1 MKKIIFASLPFI
13 LFANI
18 KTITYQ
24 GLIHISPV
32 TANTIISVHPGDEYN
47 IKKIDES
54 IKKLYETGYF
64 KKIKVDY
71 TNDKLTFIC
80 QEKPIISRLE
90 FENLSEELKKLLKEQ
105 NILPKKGEIY
115 KKETFEKLK
124 DFIEQYYL
132 AKKYFNTYINI
143 EKTYISPTKL
153 YIKVIIVKGKKIDIK
168 EVNFYGAK
176 QIDKSDLID
185 LTENQPKTFWS
196 FLPIFNSGELNVFKL
211 PEDKNN
217 IQNYYFNLGYMDSKV
232 SMPLAKANIDDYKAV
247 IDYKIHEGKRYK
259 VKKINIDYP
268 KNIKV
273 KTPEL
278 ELKPDKYFNVSA
290 LREDLKNITHAFQNI
305 GYAYVKVFPE
315 IKKKGEFAFI
325 TYKVIPGKI
334 VYIRNVTISGNTK
347 TLDRVIRRNIFIAPG
362 DKYSYQNITDSKYA
376 LQRTGYLEDVKIEE
390 KKVSDNQIDLNVKV
404 KEGLSGTLK
413 AGISYGSYSKF
424 GVSFSIT
431 EKDIFGSGQKLSASA
446 DLSATSKTYAFS
458 LYNPRVFDSK
468 FSMNT
473 SIFNSEFQGISYTSK
488 KKGFTLGIGKM
499 LSRNL
504 NSNITYGFTK
514 TELTNYDQNL
524 TYLKPTSTKSY
535 VIGSIRYNSTDNYYF
550 PTLGMNAGTSVEYA
564 GIGGDEKFIKTIGS
578 FKYFYPLK
586 NSTYETYAVLKYR
599 IKAGA
604 IKNNGYLPIDEKFY
618 LGGIG
623 SVRGFA
629 SYSIS
634 PKDSNGNYIGG
645 KYEFITGPE
654 ISTPINRKIKLWAS
668 AFVDYGAVG
677 ENSLNISRASAG
689 VAINWITPVGPLTL
703 VFAKPIKK
711 EEGDNTKTF
720 DFSIGA
726 SF

>member
-1 MKKIIFASLPFI
+1 MKKIIIFAPFL

-18 KTITYQ
+18 NQIEYK

-32 TANTIISVHPGDEYN
+32 TANTIIAIHKGDKFDL
-47 IKKIDES
+47 KKIDES

-64 KKIKVDY
+64 KTIKADY
-71 TNDKLTFIC
+71 TNNKLTFIC
-80 QEKPIISRLE
+80 QEKPIIYKIE
-90 FENLSEELKKLLKEQ
+90 FENLSEDLKKLLKDQ

-115 KKETFEKLK
+115 KKESFEKLK
-124 DFIEQYYL
+124 EFIEQYYL

-143 EKTYISPTKL
+143 KKTYITPTKL
-153 YIKVIIVKGKKIDIK
+153 TIKVIIVKGKKIDIK
-168 EVNFYGAK
+168 DVNFYGAK
-176 QIDKSDLID
+176 QIDKSDLLD
-185 LTENQPKTFWS
+185 QVENRPKTFWS
-196 FLPIFNSGELNVFKL
+196 FLPFFNSGELNIFKL
-211 PEDKNN
+211 PEDRNN

-232 SMPLAKANIDDYKAV
+232 QMPLAKVNMDSYTAK
-247 IDYKIHEGKRYK
+247 IDYKIYEGKRYK
-259 VKKINIDYP
+259 IKKVSIDYP

-273 KTPEL
+273 KLPKL
-278 ELKPDKYFNVSA
+278 ELKPDKYFNISA
-290 LREDLKNITHAFQNI
+290 LREDLNNIKHAFQNE

-325 TYKVIPGKI
+325 TYKVIPGEI

-362 DKYSYQNITDSKYA
+362 DKYSYQNIIDSKYA
-376 LQRTGYLEDVKIEE
+376 LQRTGYLEDVKIKE

-404 KEGLSGTLK
+404 KEGLSGSLK
-413 AGISYGSYSKF
+413 AGISYGSYSKL

-446 DLSATSKTYAFS
+446 DLSATNKTYAFS

-504 NSNITYGFTK
+504 SSNITYGYTK
-514 TELTNYDQNL
+514 TKLSNYDKLALN
-524 TYLKPTSTKSY
+524 YLKPSSTKSY
-535 VIGSIRYNSTDNYYF
+535 IIGSIGYDTTDNYFF
-550 PTLGMNAGTSVEYA
+550 PTLGMKAGASVEYA
-564 GIGGDEKFIKTIGS
+564 GIGGDEKYIKTVGN

-623 SVRGFA
+623 SVRGFS
-629 SYSIS
+629 SYTIS
-634 PKDSNGNYIGG
+634 PKDKDGNYIGG

-668 AFVDYGAVG
+668 AFIDYGAVG
-677 ENSLNISRASAG
+677 ENSLDISRASAG
-689 VAINWITPVGPLTL
+689 VEINWITPMGPLTL

-711 EEGDNTKTF
+711 ENGDDTRTF